1 MNWHSAAAIT
11 QSATSRAPRG
21 RTVRRR
27 RGAPWSVAEL
37 KQLGKRPDS
46 TLARRM
52 GRTIKEVVAMRES
65 RRIKLPTPPRRWTAR
80 EIRLLG
86 TMNDA
91 ELGRRLRRHYYV
103 VRKKR
108 NAFKIPSF
116 LPHSAHYTWTKPAIG
131 LLGRFPDPEVAR
143 RLGIPDHVVLL
154 KRTTLKIPPFKLR
167 ALNRTLRD

>member
-46 TLARRM
+46 VLARRM

-91 ELGRRLRRHYYV
+91 ELGRCLRRRDSS
-103 VRKKR
+103 VRDQR
-108 NAFKIPSF
+108 IA
-116 LPHSAHYTWTKPAIG
+116 
-131 LLGRFPDPEVAR
+131 
-143 RLGIPDHVVLL
+143 
-154 KRTTLKIPPFKLR
+154 LKIPPFLARPANYTWTK
-167 ALNRTLRD
+167 